1 MMEEESVDDQL
12 EKDVNRI
19 RKSSKITKVQF
30 GESIDQLIELLS
42 KTKRSISAA
51 VHIEEEQ
58 VSFF

>member
-1 MMEEESVDDQL
+1 MEEESVYDQL

-42 KTKRSISAA
+42 ETKQSISAP
-51 VHIEEEQ
+51 VPIEEEQ